1 MESHEN
7 KPDPSLNPQNHPPS
21 SYNLDDNSSK
31 TCILPDGRKL
41 GYAEYGSPTGH
52 AILYQ
57 HGLPGSRLEASS
69 YHDLAI
75 TLNARIIAIDR
86 PGIGL
91 SSAHASRTLLSW
103 PKDVENLTQHLGL
116 TSYSVLGVSG
126 GGPYALACA
135 FALPATHLKCVSV
148 ICGLGPPD
156 MSMWKAD
163 MVHWISFPYG
173 WRFAPEFLLEMFFR
187 FDVFGRMELSDED
200 KLEKMMQPERLASIE
215 NTKNRRILSDE
226 AFLKVALRAGRESQR
241 QGFGGVALDGRVVC
255 RGWGFKIEDIR
266 RELPV
271 KLWYGKDDV
280 FIPPNIGIETA
291 ARREGAG
298 GKVVLRLE
306 EDDTHY
312 SISQDWK
319 KEQLEAILVEMRE

>member
-1 MESHEN
+1 MESYEN
-7 KPDPSLNPQNHPPS
+7 EPEPSLSTQSPPS
-21 SYNLDDNSSK
+21 SYNLDHNSSK
-31 TCILPDGRKL
+31 TCILPDGRNL

-75 TLNARIIAIDR
+75 SLGARIIAIDR

-91 SSAHASRTLLSW
+91 SSPHASRTLLSW
-103 PKDVENLTQHLGL
+103 PKDIEHLTQHLGL
-116 TSYSVLGVSG
+116 KSYSVMGVSG

-135 FALPATHLKCVSV
+135 FALPAAKLKCVSI
-148 ICGLGPPD
+148 ICGLGAPD
-156 MSMWKAD
+156 MSMWNAD
-163 MVHWISFPYG
+163 MVHWLSFPYG
-173 WRFAPEFLLEMFFR
+173 WRFSPEFLLEWFFR
-187 FDVFGRMELSDED
+187 LDVFGRMELSDEE
-200 KLEKMMQPERLASIE
+200 KLEKLLEPSYLASIK
-215 NTKNRRILSDE
+215 NPKNRQIQGDE
-226 AFLKVALRAGRESQR
+226 AFLTVALKANREAQK

-255 RGWGFKIEDIR
+255 RPWGFKIEEIR
-266 RELPV
+266 RDLPV

-280 FIPPNIGIETA
+280 FIPPNHGVETA
-291 ARREGAG
+291 ARLEGAG

-306 EDDTHY
+306 EGDTHY
-312 SISQDWK
+312 SISQNWK

>member
-7 KPDPSLNPQNHPPS
+7 EPDPSLTPKNPPS
-21 SYNLDDNSSK
+21 PYNLDDNSSK
-31 TCILPDGRKL
+31 ICTLPDGRNL

-69 YHDLAI
+69 YHSLA
-75 TLNARIIAIDR
+75 LSLGARIIAIDR

-91 SSAHASRTLLSW
+91 SSPHTSRTLLSW
-103 PKDVENLTQHLGL
+103 PKDVEHLTQHLGL
-116 TSYSVLGVSG
+116 PSYSILGVSG

-135 FALPATHLKCVSV
+135 FALPATRLKCVSV

-156 MSMWKAD
+156 MSMWHAD
-163 MVHWISFPYG
+163 MVHWLSFPFG
-173 WRFAPEFLLEMFFR
+173 WRFAPEILLEWFFR
-187 FDVFGRMELSDED
+187 LDVFGRMEVSDGE
-200 KLEKMMQPERLASIE
+200 KLEKMTEPARLASIE
-215 NTKNRRILSDE
+215 NPKNRRILGDE
-226 AFLKVALRAGRESQR
+226 AFLTVALKAAREAQR

-255 RGWGFKIEDIR
+255 RDWGFRIEEIR
-266 RELPV
+266 KDLPV
-271 KLWYGKDDV
+271 KLWYGRDDV
-280 FIPPNIGIETA
+280 FIPPNIGVETA
-291 ARREGAG
+291 ERLKGAG

-306 EDDTHY
+306 EDTHY

-319 KEQLEAILVEMRE
+319 KEQLEAILAEMRE